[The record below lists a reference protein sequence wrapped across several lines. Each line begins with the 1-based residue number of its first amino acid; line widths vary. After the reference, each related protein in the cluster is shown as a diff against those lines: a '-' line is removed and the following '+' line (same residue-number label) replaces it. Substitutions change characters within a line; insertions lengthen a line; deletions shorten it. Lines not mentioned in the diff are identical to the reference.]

1 MRQIPFSPPDIT
13 EEEVREVA
21 DALRS
26 GWITTGPRTK
36 EFEKRIAE
44 YCHTQRAVCL
54 NSDTACMEM
63 TLRLFDIGPGDEVI
77 TTAYTYT
84 ATASVICHTGAVPV
98 LVDVAEGSYE
108 MDYDAL
114 ERAVTPKTKAVIPV
128 DIAGVMCDYNRI
140 LDVAERKRDLFR
152 PSDNRY
158 QKALGR
164 VLVMADSAH
173 GFGAVREGKTSGEAA
188 DFTTFSFHAVKN
200 LSTAEGGA
208 VTWQGLPGIDP
219 EEIYREYMLLS
230 LHGQSKD
237 ALAKTKL
244 GAWEYDILSPA
255 YKCNMT
261 DIMAALGLV
270 QLRRYPSLLARRKEI
285 VGQYEQGLARI
296 NKKLGKYRLTSLRH
310 YDERITSSGHLFLMR
325 VQGAEEEVRGRIIEG
340 LAQRG
345 VAANVHYKP
354 LPLLTAYRNLGFDI
368 SDYPN
373 AYDMYRN
380 GISLPLHTKLS
391 DEDAAYV
398 LDCLE
403 EVMSCE
409 EMGKTAG

>member
-173 GFGAVREGKTSGEAA
+173 GFGAIREGKTSGEAA

-310 YDERITSSGHLFLMR
+310 YDEKIASSGHLFLMR

>member
-285 VGQYEQGLARI
+285 MGQYEQGLARI

-310 YDERITSSGHLFLMR
+310 YDEKIASSGHLFLMR

>member
-63 TLRLFDIGPGDEVI
+63 TLRLFGIGPGDEVI

-140 LDVAERKRDLFR
+140 LDVAERKQDLFR

-310 YDERITSSGHLFLMR
+310 YDERIASSGHLFLMR

-354 LPLLTAYRNLGFDI
+354 LPLLTAYRNLGFAI

-403 EVMSCE
+403 EVMICE

>member
-63 TLRLFDIGPGDEVI
+63 TLRLFGIGPGDEVI

-219 EEIYREYMLLS
+219 EEIYREYMILS

-237 ALAKTKL
+237 ALAKTKP

>member
-310 YDERITSSGHLFLMR
+310 YDKRIASSGHLFLMR

-354 LPLLTAYRNLGFDI
+354 LPLLTAYRTLGFDI